1 MFLVNIGWHS
11 IKFYELNKLAE
22 IIREISYVSQT
33 LNGVLVTNKKED
45 ATNTY
50 YSMSAS
56 QMADAK
62 VQEAM
67 HRGYM
72 SWMHLQDGLERA

>member
-1 MFLVNIGWHS
+1 M
-11 IKFYELNKLAE
+11 FYELNKLAE

-45 ATNTY
+45 ATNTH

-56 QMADAK
+56 QMAHAK
-62 VQEAM
+62 VQEATQTETKSAVA
-67 HRGYM
+67 RG
-72 SWMHLQDGLERA
+72 SQEGTDLLER